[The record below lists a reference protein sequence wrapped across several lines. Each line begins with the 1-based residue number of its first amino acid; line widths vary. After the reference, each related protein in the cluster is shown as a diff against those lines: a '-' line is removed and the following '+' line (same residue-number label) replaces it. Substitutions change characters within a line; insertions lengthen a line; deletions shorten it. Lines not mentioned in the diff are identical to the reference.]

1 MTFEALIRR
10 TAERG
15 DIVDAQGRIEEWVTE
30 RLARHRDPSA
40 AFLQRAR
47 RWSLG
52 HCKRAKDRRW
62 RHGRRLLGRYRAQAA
77 RGGAF
82 RQDQRFR
89 TALEPVADILSPQV
103 YELIFTGRSE
113 VKVASRRKKL
123 TIFFSDLEGFTETTE
138 KLEPEDLT
146 QLLNHYLTEMSNIAL
161 QYGGTI
167 NRYVGDAILIFF
179 GDPETQGVKEDAV
192 ACVKMAIAMR
202 ERMRELASVW
212 RDLGLEKPLRCRT
225 GINTGFCTVGNF
237 GSKDHLDYSIVGGGA
252 NLACR
257 LDRAL
262 HRARSSS
269 RTRRMRT
276 SRTRSAVRSATTSM
290 QRVYLTLSPLIW
302 SSILT
307 IISAKTVIS
316 STKIAVR

>member
-1 MTFEALIRR
+1 M
-10 TAERG
+10 
-15 DIVDAQGRIEEWVTE
+15 
-30 RLARHRDPSA
+30 
-40 AFLQRAR
+40 
-47 RWSLG
+47 
-52 HCKRAKDRRW
+52 
-62 RHGRRLLGRYRAQAA
+62 
-77 RGGAF
+77 
-82 RQDQRFR
+82 
-89 TALEPVADILSPQV
+89 

-123 TIFFSDLEGFTETTE
+123 TIFFSDIEGFTETAE
-138 KLEPEDLT
+138 RLEPEDMT

-192 ACVKMAIAMR
+192 ACVKMALAMR

-257 LDRAL
+257 LEQMAPSGEIPISYETYAHVKDEVCCEERG
-262 HRARSSS
+262 HINARGYISPCSHVS
-269 RTRRMRT
+269 GRR
-276 SRTRSAVRSATTSM
+276 
-290 QRVYLTLSPLIW
+290 YL
-302 SSILT
+302 
-307 IISAKTVIS
+307 
-316 STKIAVR
+316 R